1 MQLERVWPVATAVCQ
16 LFNQAAL
23 TFVRSLGP
31 AMLRHPTLPMYN

>member
-23 TFVRSLGP
+23 TFVRSYRSCHATSP
-31 AMLRHPTLPMYN
+31 HSADV